1 MEYTTT
7 APYRTKTTNPY
18 TDGTGISLPILFNGA
33 NLFATSPLYR
43 KGVWGI
49 GNTLGLLL
57 TKVPLT
63 GGGFRGWVTYAR
75 LMGGIA

>member
-33 NLFATSPLYR
+33 NLFATSPLTGGGL
-43 KGVWGI
+43 GV
-49 GNTLGLLL
+49 GNTLGLLFN
-57 TKVPLT
+57 KSPPHR
-63 GGGFRGWVTYAR
+63 RG
-75 LMGGIA
+75 I